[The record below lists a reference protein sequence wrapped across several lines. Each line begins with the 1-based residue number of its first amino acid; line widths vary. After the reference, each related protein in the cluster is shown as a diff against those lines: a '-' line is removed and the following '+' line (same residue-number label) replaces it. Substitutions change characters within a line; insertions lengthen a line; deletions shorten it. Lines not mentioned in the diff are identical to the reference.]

1 MKVKWNGWMILFKT
15 SKKNRVLLQNWKMW
29 KIRMRLNHLY
39 KVKYTRDHIGNP
51 EKINKNSKTKINNI
65 TNIGKPRL
73 QWVLSKKWTLDFH

>member
-1 MKVKWNGWMILFKT
+1 
-15 SKKNRVLLQNWKMW
+15 
-29 KIRMRLNHLY
+29 MRLNHLY

-73 QWVLSKKWTLDFH
+73 Q